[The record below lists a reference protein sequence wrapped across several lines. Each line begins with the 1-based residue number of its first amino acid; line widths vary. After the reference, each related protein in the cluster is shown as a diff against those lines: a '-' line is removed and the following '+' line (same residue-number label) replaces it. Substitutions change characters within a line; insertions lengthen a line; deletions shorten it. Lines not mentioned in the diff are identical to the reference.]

1 MLRKRV
7 RFGEFEVPIPR
18 GYQQIIDKD
27 ETTDYLF
34 INAPKDIYTVY
45 FDSGMPFYSDKILSS
60 YPEGST
66 LELKLPDRKI
76 VFFCPSRG
84 GARKDGL
91 WYFNIEF
98 PTEDETEV
106 LTLPGQVLVNSDEV
120 YRKTVGGKL
129 PFVEILEKIKCKLN
143 KENAQIAVSVQTQK
157 EEKK

>member
-1 MLRKRV
+1 MVRKRV

-18 GYQQIIDKD
+18 GHEQITDKD

-34 INAPKDIYTVY
+34 INAPKEIYTVY
-45 FDSGMPFYSDKILSS
+45 FDSGMPFYSDRILNGYS
-60 YPEGST
+60 EGST

-84 GARKDGL
+84 DARKDGL

-106 LTLPGQVLVNSDEV
+106 LTLPGQVMVNSDEV

-129 PFVEILEKIKCKLN
+129 PFVEILEKIKLN
-143 KENAQIAVSVQTQK
+143 LSTGNADAAVTV
-157 EEKK
+157 

>member
-27 ETTDYLF
+27 DTTDYLF
-34 INAPKDIYTVY
+34 INAPKEIYTVY
-45 FDSGMPFYSDKILSS
+45 FDSAMPFYSDKILGDCE
-60 YPEGST
+60 EGST
-66 LELKLPDRKI
+66 LELKLSDRRI

-84 GARKDGL
+84 GDRKDGL

-98 PTEDETEV
+98 PTEDNGEV
-106 LTLPGQVLVNSDEV
+106 LTLPGQVMVNSDEV

-129 PFVEILEKIKCKLN
+129 PFVEILEQIKLTLSTG
-143 KENAQIAVSVQTQK
+143 NADAAVPV
-157 EEKK
+157 

>member
-1 MLRKRV
+1 MVRKRV

-34 INAPKDIYTVY
+34 INAPKEIYTVY
-45 FDSGMPFYSDKILSS
+45 FDSGMPFYSDRILNGYS
-60 YPEGST
+60 EGST
-66 LELKLPDRKI
+66 LELKLSDRKI
-76 VFFCPSRG
+76 VFFCPSCG
-84 GARKDGL
+84 SDRKDGL

-106 LTLPGQVLVNSDEV
+106 LTLPGQVMVNSDEV

-129 PFVEILEKIKCKLN
+129 PFVEILEQIKLKLSTD
-143 KENAQIAVSVQTQK
+143 NANAAVPV
-157 EEKK
+157 